1 MGKCVCVC
9 STRGFEN
16 SRFVYD
22 IFLFSGIEILFYMYN
37 VSGLSCI
44 PFKIYK
50 RATAALTKKKK
61 KPPVFVHRKN
71 TRTVK
76 TILNDHSIRTKV
88 LVFYKLD

>member
-22 IFLFSGIEILFYMYN
+22 IFLFSGIEILLYMYN

-61 KPPVFVHRKN
+61 NPGFRSSKKHTN
-71 TRTVK
+71 G
-76 TILNDHSIRTKV
+76 
-88 LVFYKLD
+88 